1 MRWFALGVAD
11 GAATCVAA
19 RRGGRAGAVAAAVRF
34 LQVSEP
40 HRVAVCAQG
49 PVVSGIPLPSA
60 LMSGEAPFVQLKD
73 IVARTLEAKGVLGT
87 IRAQLRAAVFTV
99 GLGLSWMVQ
108 IV

>member
-1 MRWFALGVAD
+1 
-11 GAATCVAA
+11 
-19 RRGGRAGAVAAAVRF
+19 
-34 LQVSEP
+34 
-40 HRVAVCAQG
+40 
-49 PVVSGIPLPSA
+49 
-60 LMSGEAPFVQLKD
+60 MSGEAPFVQLKD